1 MKQNNST
8 NELASNKCSYGKAN
22 CFIIL
27 ITVITL
33 ILSFILYAVT
43 GSVCENF
50 CAILCVVSM
59 LIIFFIVIFKNY
71 VYFFCPFP
79 ISMELCIKSGKEGKP
94 VYDYPLCGLFSTLIF
109 TYSPEFIILYYFHI
123 SYILIIPVSCIIPM
137 MILIFKSEDF
147 LPKFCV
153 VWSRVST
160 LVQIVAVVFIFKY
173 LL

>member
-8 NELASNKCSYGKAN
+8 NELASNKCSNGKAN

-33 ILSFILYAVT
+33 ILSFIVYAVT

-79 ISMELCIKSGKEGKP
+79 ISKP

-109 TYSPEFIILYYFHI
+109 TYSPKFIILYYFHI

-160 LVQIVAVVFIFKY
+160 LVQIVALVFIFKY

>member
-8 NELASNKCSYGKAN
+8 NELASNKCSNGKAN

-33 ILSFILYAVT
+33 ILSFIVYAVT

-79 ISMELCIKSGKEGKP
+79 ISKP
-94 VYDYPLCGLFSTLIF
+94 VYTLLFSYFL
-109 TYSPEFIILYYFHI
+109 YSYYSSILHNPYDDSYF
-123 SYILIIPVSCIIPM
+123 
-137 MILIFKSEDF
+137 
-147 LPKFCV
+147 
-153 VWSRVST
+153 
-160 LVQIVAVVFIFKY
+160 
-173 LL
+173 